1 MTTDDPRPF
10 PPRPGADS
18 DEIDEV
24 FGSANPNPERI
35 GCPPRAELERIAR
48 QRGAIDDP
56 LYEHLASCSP
66 CFRDWRA
73 MQAAA
78 QPQKATVT
86 TRNLLPRRPLAAAA
100 VLIALILAGLLWWN
114 WRTTVQNNRTTIA
127 RHDTLPETAVS
138 LDLRPYAVARGDAT
152 NAVTRPLLLQR
163 GVMRITV
170 ILPVGAEP
178 GPYDIQILDQNLH
191 SQVTARADAELRD
204 QVTQLHTTLDLSAL
218 PEGAYQLALR
228 RDDQDWRFFPAE
240 IQTEQLPA
248 R

>member
-1 MTTDDPRPF
+1 MTDDPRPF
-10 PPRPGADS
+10 PARPGADN

-35 GCPPRAELERIAR
+35 GCPPRSELERLAR

-73 MQAAA
+73 MQATA
-78 QPQKATVT
+78 QRQSATLT
-86 TRNLLPRRPLAAAA
+86 TRSLLVRRPLAAAA
-100 VLIALILAGLLWWN
+100 VLIALMLAGLLWWN
-114 WRTTVQNNRTTIA
+114 WETTVQSNRTNIA
-127 RHDTLPETAVS
+127 RHDTLPEIGVS

-152 NAVTRPLLLQR
+152 TAVTRPLLLR
-163 GVMRITV
+163 GRVMRITM

-191 SQVTARADAELRD
+191 SLITVRAAAELRD

-240 IQTEQLPA
+240 VRTEQPKA